1 MSAQLH
7 PKIIAI
13 AANRFPAAKVELKG
27 RFMLSSRSE
36 HECRIAEMSTGE
48 MTLATSVEPRVGEK
62 IIVYIDELGR
72 FEGEVA
78 RLIVDGF
85 IVGMILA
92 KAKSAKLA
100 ERLTGYGNRE
110 TLELPECRQ
119 AERVVPTLRRTT
131 LRLFNGKES
140 VVKIIDLSR
149 ASVCLETTV
158 KPLKESKVVV
168 GARPATVQR
177 LFDGGFVAEFETPF
191 AEGELN
197 EFTKL

>member
-1 MSAQLH
+1 MSVQIH
-7 PKIIAI
+7 SKVIAI
-13 AANRFPAAKVELKG
+13 AANRFPVAKVELKG
-27 RFMLSSRSE
+27 RFMLPSRSE
-36 HECRIAEMSTGE
+36 HECRIVEMSTGE
-48 MTLATSVEPRVGEK
+48 MTLAASIAPRIGEK
-62 IIVYIDELGR
+62 IIVYIAELGR
-72 FEGEVA
+72 FEGEVR
-78 RLIVDGF
+78 RLVADSF
-85 IVGMILA
+85 VVGMVLP

-100 ERLTGYGNRE
+100 EQLTGYGNRE

-119 AERVVPTLRRTT
+119 TERVVPTSRRTT

-140 VVKIIDLSR
+140 VVKIVDVSR
-149 ASVCLETTV
+149 SSVCLETSV

-168 GARPATVQR
+168 GARPATVRR